1 VSRRTLGFVIFAIAV
16 AAVCV
21 RLGFWQLSRREERRE
36 LNAMLAARLGAEAAP
51 AFAVMRDS
59 ATAQFR
65 RATAQGVYDFANE
78 IAVASRTNQGSPGVH
93 IITPLRITGS
103 DTALLVNRGWVYSP
117 DAMSVDFRRWIESD
131 TVGATGY
138 LIALTREGQGAV
150 STPTSPRT
158 VRRLDAD
165 SLMQR
170 FPYPIA
176 PFILVQSAPP
186 RASADSATVR
196 VPAPLLDEG
205 PHLGYAV
212 QWFAFALIGLVGA
225 GATIRADRRAGGR
238 RQLAAT
244 APRPRRP

>member
-1 VSRRTLGFVIFAIAV
+1 MSRRTLGFVIFAAVV

-51 AFAVMRDS
+51 AFAVMGDS
-59 ATAQFR
+59 ATAQFH

-93 IITPLRITGS
+93 LITPLRIAGN

-117 DAMSVDFRRWIESD
+117 DAMSVDFRRWVEPD
-131 TVGATGY
+131 TATATGY
-138 LIALTREGQGAV
+138 LIALTRETRGAV

-158 VRRLDAD
+158 VRRLDVD
-165 SLMQR
+165 SLAKR
-170 FPYPIA
+170 FPYPVA
-176 PFILVQSAPP
+176 PFLLVQSVPP
-186 RASADSATVR
+186 RTAGDSATVR

-225 GATIRADRRAGGR
+225 AATVRADRRAGGR

-244 APRPRRP
+244 VPRPRRP